1 MFRPGGLVMKQNVRF
16 VVTII
21 LMVAAVAAVW
31 WLLFRPESETPSGP
45 ETVRDET
52 VRESPELPPP
62 APSAGPDET
71 ARRLDAGAVGARVA
85 VDRPAATRGATGGGS
100 LSGLVLDEALE
111 PAPGVEVIIQRTAS
125 EQNTPAGRGGGGRPC
140 RRGQTGGHARSHG
153 RRFAFGAGSG

>member
-31 WLLFRPESETPSGP
+31 WLLFRPESETPLGP

-111 PAPGVEVIIQRTAS
+111 PAPGVGHHPTNRLGAEHAGFGRARTV
-125 EQNTPAGRGGGGRPC
+125 T
-140 RRGQTGGHARSHG
+140 TGPDGHLPPTAPVWLV
-153 RRFAFGAGSG
+153 